1 MIKKYPILKIV
12 SEAATE
18 QKKIFRVSH
27 PRIDAMLRLVGS
39 TKSKEPLTNYGRVVD
54 YVVSLNR
61 QQSLS
66 EQELLQFFYNL
77 LNQEV
82 DYVQTYS
89 TLVKT

>member
-1 MIKKYPILKIV
+1 M
-12 SEAATE
+12 
-18 QKKIFRVSH
+18 SH

-82 DYVQTYS
+82 DYDQTYS
-89 TLVKT
+89 TLFKT